1 MDIILNNSYSNLI
14 SLGIVAIV
22 LLFIKNKV
30 INFVL
35 AISEKTSTVYDELLL
50 HSIKTPSTYLIVIGY
65 LLISISYFIQE
76 DIINFNYS
84 LSSSVFLLFIIV
96 ISWSLLRGLN
106 FYIATKPFLQKLSS
120 EDDATLV
127 TETYE
132 IVIRIMKVIIVVLT
146 LLIIM
151 QELGLSISG
160 LLAFGGVGGLIVGL
174 AAKDLLSNFLVV

>member
-1 MDIILNNSYSNLI
+1 M
-14 SLGIVAIV
+14 
-22 LLFIKNKV
+22 
-30 INFVL
+30 
-35 AISEKTSTVYDELLL
+35 
-50 HSIKTPSTYLIVIGY
+50 
-65 LLISISYFIQE
+65 ISISYFIQE

-160 LLAFGGVGGLIVGL
+160 LSVFGGGRW
-174 AAKDLLSNFLVV
+174 SYW